1 MRKTI
6 TLAAMLWLSFAVLA
20 SAPATAQK
28 LEAQPGY
35 VPIQELGIFPRE
47 KLTAEINLSGPI
59 LRMIAGAARAE
70 DPEFSALISGLQAIQ
85 VQVFPLA
92 ETDGTAIRER
102 IGRAVRWLEDRGWA
116 PTVRVR
122 EEGEEVY
129 IYLKEAEN
137 RIVGMTLMS
146 LTPGDEAAVIN
157 IVGRIDPE
165 QLSRLGEELD
175 LPHLDRVPEK
185 GKDKKDGKD
194 NQDKQ
199 P

>member
-6 TLAAMLWLSFAVLA
+6 ALTAMLWLSLALLA
-20 SAPATAQK
+20 SAPALAQR
-28 LEAQPGY
+28 LELQPGY
-35 VPIQELGIFPRE
+35 VPIHELGIFPRE
-47 KLTAEINLSGPI
+47 RLTAEINLSGPI
-59 LRMIAGAARAE
+59 LRMIAGAARAD
-70 DPEFSALISGLQAIQ
+70 DPEFSALIAGLQAIQ

-92 ETDGTAIRER
+92 ESDETAVKGR
-102 IGRAVRWLEDRGWA
+102 IDRAVRWLEDRGWA

-122 EEGEEVY
+122 EGREEVY

-146 LTPGDEAAVIN
+146 LTSGDEAAVIN

-175 LPHLDRVPEK
+175 LPHLDRVPQKGRDDKEK
-185 GKDKKDGKD
+185 K
-194 NQDKQ
+194 

>member
-6 TLAAMLWLSFAVLA
+6 TFAVLLWLSFAILTA
-20 SAPATAQK
+20 APATAQK

-35 VPIQELGIFPRE
+35 VPIHELGIFPRE
-47 KLTAEINLSGPI
+47 RLSAEINLSGPL
-59 LRMIAGAARAE
+59 LRMIAGASRSD
-70 DPEFSALISGLQAIQ
+70 DPEFAALLSGLQAIQ

-92 ETDGTAIRER
+92 ATDEAAVKGR
-102 IGRAVRWLEDRGWA
+102 IGNAVRWLEDRGWA

-122 EEGEEVY
+122 EGGEEVY
-129 IYLKEAEN
+129 IYLKEAEG

-146 LTPGDEAAVIN
+146 LTSGDEAAVIN

-175 LPHLDRVPEK
+175 LPHLDRVPD
-185 GKDKKDGKD
+185 KDNKD
-194 NQDKQ
+194 NQDKK

>member
-6 TLAAMLWLSFAVLA
+6 TLAVTLWLSFAVLA
-20 SAPATAQK
+20 STPATAQR

-35 VPIQELGIFPRE
+35 VPIHELGIFPRE
-47 KLTAEINLSGPI
+47 RLSAEINLSGPL
-59 LRMIAGAARAE
+59 LRMIAGASRTD
-70 DPEFSALISGLQAIQ
+70 DPEFAALLSGLQAIQ

-92 ETDGTAIRER
+92 ATDEAAVKGR
-102 IGRAVRWLEDRGWA
+102 IGHAVRWLEDRGWA

-122 EEGEEVY
+122 EGREEVY
-129 IYLKEAEN
+129 IYLKEAEG

-146 LTPGDEAAVIN
+146 LTSGDEAAVIN

-165 QLSRLGEELD
+165 QLSRLGEALD

-185 GKDKKDGKD
+185 RKDKDNKD
-194 NQDKQ
+194 NQDKK